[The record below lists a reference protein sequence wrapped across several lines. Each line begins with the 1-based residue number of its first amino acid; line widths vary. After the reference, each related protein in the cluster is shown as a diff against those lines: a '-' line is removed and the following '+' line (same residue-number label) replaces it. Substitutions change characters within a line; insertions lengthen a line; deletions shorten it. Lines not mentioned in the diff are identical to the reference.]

1 MTANIVTLAKRTLP
15 RGSKELLRKGFR
27 HYGTATAKWRPM
39 PDFLIIGTKRGGTT
53 SLWNYLIEHP
63 LVVPMFPA
71 SENLKSNHY
80 FYWHYTRGEAW
91 YRSHFAT
98 NRHRSR
104 LQHKLGGPTMTG
116 EASPYYLYDPRV
128 PARVRTDLPDA
139 KIIILLRNPVE
150 RAYSQYKDRIKIHGE
165 TLSFPDALAAEPER
179 LEGEMQRMLAEPDYY
194 SRPHDY
200 FSYRDRGIY
209 RPQVERWLDEF
220 PREQVLILRSEDFY
234 ADPATAYSRT
244 LAFLGLPDHQLQ
256 NPKRF
261 NYIPA
266 ADMDEATRAELTEF
280 YRPHNADLEKLLD
293 TDFGWD

>member
-1 MTANIVTLAKRTLP
+1 MTANFVALAKRTLP

-27 HYGTATAKWRPM
+27 QYGEATATWRPL

-53 SLWNYLIEHP
+53 SLWNYLLEHP

-80 FYWHYTRGEAW
+80 FYWHYARGEDW
-91 YRSHFAT
+91 YRSYFAT
-98 NRHRSR
+98 NAHRSR
-104 LQHKLGGPTMTG
+104 LQRKFGGPTMTG

-128 PARVRTDLPDA
+128 PARVRADLPNA

-165 TLSFPDALAAEPER
+165 TLSFPDALAVEPER
-179 LEGEMQRMLAEPDYY
+179 LEGEMERMLAEPDYY

-220 PREQVLILRSEDFY
+220 PREQVLIVRSEDFY
-234 ADPATAYSRT
+234 ADPAAAYSRT

-261 NYIPA
+261 NYVPA
-266 ADMDEATRAELTEF
+266 ADMDEATRQELTEF
-280 YRPHNADLEKLLD
+280 YRPHNAELAKLLD